1 MLGQLPGMLRQA
13 LANPGSRSAFVV
25 VNLAVNALF
34 LARSYVAMLVF
45 DYWQLGLVAVLQTV
59 MALVAALHFGLL
71 NGGYRLL
78 CSEAGESARGINT
91 AVYTFI
97 ALLGGVSLL
106 AGAAYLVFGTWSVVT
121 GFALLGVVAGMLT
134 LLRSWITN
142 QLLATGQLTQLN
154 GANINSVLVS
164 LLPLA
169 LIPWAPLPACV
180 ASILVQP
187 LAFAL
192 LAWRTR
198 PELRPRA
205 LGFSGP
211 LFRALLHSGF
221 LVFMTGVLLQ
231 LIAQAERWYVV
242 KYLGLESLG
251 RLYLAIMFVT
261 VFQLVPASLDNVV
274 LPRLVRDYEA
284 GNAVAVRRELRRLFA
299 LCAGYCLFALL
310 AVWLLA
316 APVVQLA
323 LPRYVDDLQ
332 YVYLV
337 LPGLILFTLAGP
349 FGIVFNVLIRYKAF
363 MVAYGGGFL
372 LALAAFGFAA
382 WHGGAL
388 DLRDV
393 VLTRSTVLAV
403 MAALLVALY
412 LRTVRFFPAL
422 ALHRAPDVQPS

>member
-13 LANPGSRSAFVV
+13 LANPGSRSAYVV

-34 LARSYVAMLVF
+34 LARSYVAMLAL
-45 DYWQLGLVAVLQTV
+45 DYRQLGLVAVLQTV
-59 MALVAALHFGLL
+59 MALVAAMHFGLL

-78 CSEAGESARGINT
+78 CSESGESARGINT
-91 AVYTFI
+91 LVYTFLT
-97 ALLGGVSLL
+97 LLGAVGLL
-106 AGAAYLVFGTWSVVT
+106 AGAAYLAFGTWSAAT
-121 GFALLGVVAGMLT
+121 GFALMGAVAGVLT

-142 QLLATGQLTQLN
+142 QLLATGRLEELN
-154 GANINSVLVS
+154 GTNMKSIAVS

-180 ASILVQP
+180 ASIFLQP

-192 LAWRTR
+192 LAWRAR

-211 LFRALLHSGF
+211 LFRALMHSGF
-221 LVFMTGVLLQ
+221 LVFMTGVFTQ

-242 KYLGLESLG
+242 RYLGLESLG
-251 RLYLAIMFVT
+251 HLYLAIMFVT
-261 VFQLVPASLDNVV
+261 VFQLVPTSLDSVV
-274 LPRLVRDYEA
+274 LPRLVKDYESGDA
-284 GNAVAVRRELRRLFA
+284 PAARRELRRLFA

-316 APVVQLA
+316 GPVVGLV

-349 FGIVFNVLIRYKAF
+349 FGIVFNVLIRYNAF

-372 LALAAFGFAA
+372 LALAVFGLAA
-382 WHGGAL
+382 WRGGAL
-388 DLRDV
+388 DLQGV
-393 VLTRSTVLAV
+393 ALTRSAVLAT
-403 MAALLVALY
+403 MALLLVALY
-412 LRTVRFFPAL
+412 FRTVRYFPAL
-422 ALHRAPDVQPS
+422 ALHRAPDA